1 MKKIIGILILSF
13 LWLSN
18 ANAGVKEPGK
28 ISNMMCTLS
37 GVDAYIQVQE
47 YLKKNPKKNAVV
59 YLSCEDTRYEWN
71 WSQGKKLESIHK
83 KSFKTCTKNAKT
95 RGLDEC
101 FLFSVN
107 DKIVWEAN
115 DYVKKQIQK
124 KLNQEKPENKN
135 KEHDP
140 EKYTFDGS
148 YRLEANSDGFVKYKE
163 QSKLTYKNPEDDIP
177 GRFLYDQE
185 DVTDDYQLHAIYVLA
200 SDSKDKQLDIKG
212 SIEKIVLKGNKVLKN
227 KTKEKQFRLDLTKEG
242 KLDVSFLRVDKT
254 KKQINSGDA
263 ATYLMGMAV
272 KNGFYHPKKIYTIFY
287 QDSYKREWGQVGD
300 VKLFLELGVHV
311 EIVGGVTYLGG
322 DSLSNAWIPHL
333 HELFHALG
341 FVQLC
346 APGAVTER
354 DSRWGKN
361 DHLSYGNDMMSDRGG
376 DTKNIDKK
384 RKEYYGH
391 SNADCPLDLRKSAFL
406 EPTEEDFQLQPYI
419 KSCATSRWVNK
430 YDHQQALACLSKLDF

>member
-1 MKKIIGILILSF
+1 MIKKYLSEKIIGILILSF

-333 HELFHALG
+333 HELFHVLPCQQHLINLH
-341 FVQLC
+341 QL
-346 APGAVTER
+346 
-354 DSRWGKN
+354 
-361 DHLSYGNDMMSDRGG
+361 L
-376 DTKNIDKK
+376 
-384 RKEYYGH
+384 
-391 SNADCPLDLRKSAFL
+391 
-406 EPTEEDFQLQPYI
+406 
-419 KSCATSRWVNK
+419 
-430 YDHQQALACLSKLDF
+430 